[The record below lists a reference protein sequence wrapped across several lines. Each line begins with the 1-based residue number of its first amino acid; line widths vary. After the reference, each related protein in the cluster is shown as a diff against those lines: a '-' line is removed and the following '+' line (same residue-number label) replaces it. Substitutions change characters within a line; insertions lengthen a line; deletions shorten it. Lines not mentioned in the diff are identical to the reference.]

1 MSKDELASWDPLG
14 MIYFFVGGQ
23 PGLPGHSGGGN
34 PQHTAARKGCS
45 DLLWVTPVLI
55 TAPIISTPPAMI
67 LRIFFNMAFLLTG
80 RKASTVSLTAHLPS
94 PHQAFSES
102 AVFSG
107 SARAMP
113 QRAVHKLKMFAR
125 PYRYD
130 RRPTDDKHNP
140 PFWCLEKGYSE
151 HDQETKT

>member
-1 MSKDELASWDPLG
+1 
-14 MIYFFVGGQ
+14 MIYFFVGGH

-34 PQHTAARKGCS
+34 PQHTAARKCGCG
-45 DLLWVTPVLI
+45 LLLVTPVQT

-67 LRIFFNMAFLLTG
+67 LRIFFNMAFLLIG
-80 RKASTVSLTAHLPS
+80 RKASTVFLTVHLPL

-113 QRAVHKLKMFAR
+113 QRAVCKLKDVCPSMPPR
-125 PYRYD
+125 QLT
-130 RRPTDDKHNP
+130 RR
-140 PFWCLEKGYSE
+140 
-151 HDQETKT
+151 

>member
-1 MSKDELASWDPLG
+1 

-45 DLLWVTPVLI
+45 DLLWVTPVQT

-67 LRIFFNMAFLLTG
+67 LRIFFNMAFLLIG
-80 RKASTVSLTAHLPS
+80 RKASTVSLTVHLPS

-113 QRAVHKLKMFAR
+113 QRAVCKLKGVCPFMPPR
-125 PYRYD
+125 QLT
-130 RRPTDDKHNP
+130 RR
-140 PFWCLEKGYSE
+140 
-151 HDQETKT
+151 